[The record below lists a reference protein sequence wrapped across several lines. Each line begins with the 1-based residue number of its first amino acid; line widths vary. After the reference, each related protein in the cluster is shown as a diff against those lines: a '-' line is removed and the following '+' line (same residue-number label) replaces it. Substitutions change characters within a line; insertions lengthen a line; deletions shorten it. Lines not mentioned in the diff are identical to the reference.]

1 MGMSFAEVADMS
13 HEIRETRDAL
23 DAAGNTD
30 TSTAIGKVIF
40 FFSLLCSVKSHYL
53 RFSQCFELHS
63 CIFFKELNNKIK

>member
-1 MGMSFAEVADMS
+1 MSFAEMADMS

-40 FFSLLCSVKSHYL
+40 FF
-53 RFSQCFELHS
+53 RFSALLSLITLDFHNVLN
-63 CIFFKELNNKIK
+63 CIAVFSLKN